1 MMTPNGSTESER
13 TPNGQRTENV
23 GAVQRLQNS
32 FYFSHD
38 RIRVRVIFSVIFRV
52 IVRVIVRVRV
62 RRFHL
67 YISWRSF
74 EV

>member
-1 MMTPNGSTESER
+1 MTPNGSTESER

-38 RIRVRVIFSVIFRV
+38 RIRVRVRVIFRV
-52 IVRVIVRVRV
+52 RVM
-62 RRFHL
+62 RFHL